1 MDETNGE
8 NQERPQAPTQPALPA
23 AAPPYYVPAPPPPP
37 TRGLRVP
44 VIALLLSFLFP
55 GAGQIYNGQLAKA
68 LFVFFAFAG
77 SIYGVIEAGPIPFAL
92 CIPFVFFF
100 SIIDAYRTAVLL
112 NNRAAG
118 GTLLPEDEGF
128 ESPIWGASLVA
139 LGLLLF
145 LNNVGWVRL
154 ASVARFWPLILI
166 AAGAVFIRQ
175 AVSRKNGR
183 PSGGSDAFLS

>member
-8 NQERPQAPTQPALPA
+8 NQQRPPAPTQPALPA
-23 AAPPYYVPAPPPPP
+23 AAPPYYVPAPPPSP

-44 VIALLLSFLFP
+44 VVALLLSFLFP
-55 GAGQIYNGQLAKA
+55 GAGQIYNGQMAKA

-92 CIPFVFFF
+92 CIPFVYFFN
-100 SIIDAYRTAVLL
+100 IIDAYRTAVLL

-118 GTLLPEDEGF
+118 GTLLPEDESF
-128 ESPIWGASLVA
+128 ESPLWGASLVA

-145 LNNVGWVRL
+145 LNNVGWLRL
-154 ASVARFWPLILI
+154 AAVARFWPLILV
-166 AAGAVFIRQ
+166 AAGGVFIYQ
-175 AVSRKNGR
+175 ASNRKNDR

>member
-1 MDETNGE
+1 MDDTNGE
-8 NQERPQAPTQPALPA
+8 NQERAQAPTQPALPA
-23 AAPPYYVPAPPPPP
+23 AAPPYYAPPPPP
-37 TRGLRVP
+37 ATRGLRMPGV
-44 VIALLLSFLFP
+44 ALVLSFLFP
-55 GAGQIYNGQLAKA
+55 GAGQIYNGQMAKA

-92 CIPFVFFF
+92 CIPFVYFFN
-100 SIIDAYRTAVLL
+100 IIDAYRSAVLI

-118 GTLLPEDEGF
+118 AASVPEDEGF
-128 ESPIWGASLVA
+128 ESPVWGASLVA

-145 LNNVGWVRL
+145 LNNVGWLRL

-166 AAGAVFIRQ
+166 AAGAVFIYQ
-175 AVSRKNGR
+175 ATSGKKDR